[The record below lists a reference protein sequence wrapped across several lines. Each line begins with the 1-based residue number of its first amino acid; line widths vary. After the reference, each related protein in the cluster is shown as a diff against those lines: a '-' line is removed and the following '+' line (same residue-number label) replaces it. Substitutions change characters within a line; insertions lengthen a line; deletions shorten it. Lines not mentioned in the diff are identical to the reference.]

1 MEAFAG
7 NCIRGFVRDGSKLA
21 PSVAYSASSHLRWS
35 TVRAPFPTKKLGSG
49 HAVLFRGQRI
59 WRSSSSSLSAA
70 SSEVDKLT
78 LDSYVEKADRYKT
91 VHVRFVLQKKCSFGQ
106 QFLLVG
112 DDPMFGLWDPE
123 KAVPLEWSSGHEWT
137 AELDLPVGKQIQFK
151 FILKGVSG
159 EIKWQPGPDRCLQTW
174 ETSNTIVVSEDWED
188 AESQEI
194 SEEEP
199 SLLIL
204 VEETRSV
211 ESKIGSNVGA
221 VMDLTQIGEA
231 QDKPRGVTDTT
242 LESRN
247 RGKNLTSH
255 EGLLLVPG
263 LVPICALGSALG
275 SPQETMP
282 VKAAVDASHES
293 DEAAEHYKSSAQL
306 SVKEEKREG
315 SHKNLLEEEETTILL
330 QQPDSHEHEEMA
342 VKQSNGSMLV
352 EDKTLPKEPNSEE
365 IANGLQNDMQW
376 GRRTLKQLLLNL
388 GFNVTPTETS

>member
-1 MEAFAG
+1 MEALAG
-7 NCIRGFVRDGSKLA
+7 NCIRGFVWDGSKLA
-21 PSVAYSASSHLRWS
+21 PSVAYSTSSHLRWS
-35 TVRAPFPTKKLGSG
+35 TIRAPFPTKKLGSG

-59 WRSSSSSLSAA
+59 WRSSSSSLAA
-70 SSEVDKLT
+70 TSSEVDKFT

-91 VHVRFVLQKKCSFGQ
+91 VLVRFVLQMKCSFGQ

-123 KAVPLEWSSGHEWT
+123 KAVPLEWTSGHEWT

-188 AESQEI
+188 AESQKI

-204 VEETRSV
+204 VEETRSM

-242 LESRN
+242 LQSRN
-247 RGKNLTSH
+247 HDKNLTSY
-255 EGLLLVPG
+255 ESLLLVPG
-263 LVPICALGSALG
+263 LVPIPALGSALG

-282 VKAAVDASHES
+282 AKAAVDAPRES
-293 DEAAEHYKSSAQL
+293 DEAVEHYNSSVQ
-306 SVKEEKREG
+306 V
-315 SHKNLLEEEETTILL
+315 
-330 QQPDSHEHEEMA
+330 
-342 VKQSNGSMLV
+342 
-352 EDKTLPKEPNSEE
+352 
-365 IANGLQNDMQW
+365 
-376 GRRTLKQLLLNL
+376 
-388 GFNVTPTETS
+388 NV

>member
-1 MEAFAG
+1 M
-7 NCIRGFVRDGSKLA
+7 
-21 PSVAYSASSHLRWS
+21 
-35 TVRAPFPTKKLGSG
+35 
-49 HAVLFRGQRI
+49 
-59 WRSSSSSLSAA
+59 
-70 SSEVDKLT
+70 
-78 LDSYVEKADRYKT
+78 
-91 VHVRFVLQKKCSFGQ
+91 
-106 QFLLVG
+106 
-112 DDPMFGLWDPE
+112 
-123 KAVPLEWSSGHEWT
+123 
-137 AELDLPVGKQIQFK
+137 GKQIQFK

-263 LVPICALGSALG
+263 LVPIRALGSALG

-293 DEAAEHYKSSAQL
+293 DEAAEHYKSSAQ
-306 SVKEEKREG
+306 V
-315 SHKNLLEEEETTILL
+315 
-330 QQPDSHEHEEMA
+330 
-342 VKQSNGSMLV
+342 
-352 EDKTLPKEPNSEE
+352 
-365 IANGLQNDMQW
+365 
-376 GRRTLKQLLLNL
+376 
-388 GFNVTPTETS
+388 NV

>member
-1 MEAFAG
+1 MEALAG

-21 PSVAYSASSHLRWS
+21 PSVAYSASSRLRWI

-49 HAVLFRGQRI
+49 HAVLFRGQLI
-59 WRSSSSSLSAA
+59 WRSYSSSLSAA
-70 SSEVDKLT
+70 SSEVDRLT

-91 VHVRFVLQKKCSFGQ
+91 VHVRFVLQKECSFGQ

-151 FILKGVSG
+151 FILKGDAG

-174 ETSNTIVVSEDWED
+174 ETSNTIMVSEDWED
-188 AESQEI
+188 AESQKI

-221 VMDLTQIGEA
+221 VMDLTQNGEA

-242 LESRN
+242 L
-247 RGKNLTSH
+247 
-255 EGLLLVPG
+255 LLVPG
-263 LVPICALGSALG
+263 LVPIRALGSALG

-293 DEAAEHYKSSAQL
+293 DEAAEHYNSSAQL
-306 SVKEEKREG
+306 SEKEEKPEG
-315 SHKNLLEEEETTILL
+315 SHENLLEEEETTILS

-352 EDKTLPKEPNSEE
+352 EDKILPKEPNSEE
-365 IANGLQNDMQW
+365 IANVLQNDKQW